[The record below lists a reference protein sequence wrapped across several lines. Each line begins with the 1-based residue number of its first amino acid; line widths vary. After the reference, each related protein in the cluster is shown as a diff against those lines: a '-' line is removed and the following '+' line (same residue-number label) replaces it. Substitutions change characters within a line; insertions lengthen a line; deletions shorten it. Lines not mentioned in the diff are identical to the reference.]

1 MTRKEFEEAN
11 AERKDALGH
20 TIKVGDLV
28 AFHWWDRRVNIG
40 KVIKICS
47 RVVKIEPIDLP
58 QCTEQRY
65 PERII
70 KLKSDAIPED

>member
-28 AFHWWDRRVNIG
+28 AFHWYGRIVKVG
-40 KVIKICS
+40 KVIKICPKA
-47 RVVKIEPIDLP
+47 VKIEPIDMP
-58 QCTEQRY
+58 KSIEQRHLK
-65 PERII
+65 RVI

>member
-28 AFHWWDRRVNIG
+28 AFHWWDRRVKVG
-40 KVIKICS
+40 KVIKICQK
-47 RVVKIEPIDLP
+47 VIKIEPIDIP
-58 QCTEQRY
+58 QYIEQRY
-65 PERII
+65 SNRVI

>member
-1 MTRKEFEEAN
+1 MTQREFEEAH

-28 AFHWWDRRVNIG
+28 AFHWWDRRVKVG
-40 KVIKICS
+40 KVIKICR
-47 RVVKIEPIDLP
+47 RVIKIEPIDIP
-58 QCTEQRY
+58 QYIEQRY
-65 PERII
+65 PNRVI

>member
-28 AFHWWDRRVNIG
+28 AFHWWDRRTKVG

-47 RVVKIEPIDLP
+47 QTIKIEPIDMP
-58 QCTEQRY
+58 KYIEQRY
-65 PERII
+65 PERVI